1 LFLLST
7 RIPQFVLTGFSLPSI
22 LPKPPITRRKSS
34 SSSTKQSAPINPIAS
49 KRVSFDLS
57 NDSLGHH
64 TEIVNLPTSQLPS
77 DNLLGL
83 VNTAAF
89 PGQESSILS
98 TQTQNGPDQ
107 PTAEQSLLSD
117 TFFQSLLGFT
127 SSIDPSPATTSSA
140 SLPMSFDD
148 IFAVDN
154 GTFFDFDQYFGT
166 EQVNAGPAMASTPSA
181 EPLPTQSATTY
192 PESVPM
198 SRAPSSESEGS
209 ALLDFDNNF
218 DATFGL
224 DLDLLTGGAPPAYD
238 FNSGGAGDPT
248 MAATFGSG
256 FGLPPSPA
264 DMSDFAELLKGYP
277 STFSQEPNPTFISP
291 AQLTASLQST
301 PDIPLVELPSMKRKM
316 SESSETSLPKKRGRP
331 CKNPLADVSSAS
343 PLVKPKRQASKPTV
357 AKPKAVVPQ
366 KYLRDGTAQDIL
378 GMSEEKILAFP
389 DFETLMLEVP
399 AHLQTRAEDFGR
411 LIENGRRQAAES
423 AQMNRAAKDAKLTG
437 LADKVQRM
445 EAGFRQ
451 LLQQGLITEAMYRQ
465 FVTE

>member
-1 LFLLST
+1 
-7 RIPQFVLTGFSLPSI
+7 
-22 LPKPPITRRKSS
+22 
-34 SSSTKQSAPINPIAS
+34 
-49 KRVSFDLS
+49 
-57 NDSLGHH
+57 
-64 TEIVNLPTSQLPS
+64 
-77 DNLLGL
+77 
-83 VNTAAF
+83 
-89 PGQESSILS
+89 
-98 TQTQNGPDQ
+98 
-107 PTAEQSLLSD
+107 
-117 TFFQSLLGFT
+117 
-127 SSIDPSPATTSSA
+127 
-140 SLPMSFDD
+140 MSFDD

-166 EQVNAGPAMASTPSA
+166 EQVNEVPGPATTSSA
-181 EPLPTQSATTY
+181 NQLPTQPTTVY
-192 PESVPM
+192 PESIAM

-209 ALLDFDNNF
+209 ALLDFDSNF

-224 DLDLLTGGAPPAYD
+224 DLDLLTGTAPPAYD
-238 FNSGGAGDPT
+238 FTGGGAGDPT

-256 FGLPPSPA
+256 FAYQPSPA
-264 DMSDFAELLKGYP
+264 DMSDFAELLKGHP
-277 STFSQEPNPTFISP
+277 PTFVQDPNPTFISP
-291 AQLTASLQST
+291 AQLTSSLQST
-301 PDIPLVELPSMKRKM
+301 PDIPLVELPTMKRKM

-331 CKNPLADVSSAS
+331 CKNPLVDASSTS

-423 AQMNRAAKDAKLTG
+423 AQMNRAAKDAKLNG